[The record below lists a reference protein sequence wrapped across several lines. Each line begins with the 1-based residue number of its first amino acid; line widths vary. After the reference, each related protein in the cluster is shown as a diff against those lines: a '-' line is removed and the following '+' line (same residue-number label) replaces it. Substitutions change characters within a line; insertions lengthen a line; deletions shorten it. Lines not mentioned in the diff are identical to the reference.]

1 MQTKMAFQSY
11 ADNDT
16 IDVDD
21 TDYVDT
27 LIKRMTDGNRQM
39 IVTTRQKMQTMISNR
54 LKEGTKEYQI
64 IKNLRVAFVVD
75 ECHRAVTPETKRKL
89 EQFFNNSLWYGF
101 TGTPILSRINM
112 NKRETYHK
120 LQNSCMESVCI
131 VIR

>member
-1 MQTKMAFQSY
+1 
-11 ADNDT
+11 
-16 IDVDD
+16 
-21 TDYVDT
+21 
-27 LIKRMTDGNRQM
+27 
-39 IVTTRQKMQTMISNR
+39 MISNR

-101 TGTPILSRINM
+101 TGTPIFEQ
-112 NKRETYHK
+112 NKYEQRETYHK